1 MELVTPGIGLIF
13 WQTVTFL
20 IVLFLLGKF
29 AWKPIMNALS
39 ERETSIENALSA
51 AEKAKLEMQALKAD
65 NEKLLAEARLERD
78 KILKEASEAGNH
90 IVETAKLKAEEEGA
104 RMIANAREAIE
115 NEKRAA
121 ITEVKN
127 MAAVLSLN
135 IAERILKRELSDPN
149 AQQALAQEYISEVTL
164 NA

>member
-1 MELVTPGIGLIF
+1 MELVTPGIGLLF

-29 AWKPIMNALS
+29 AWKPIMTALH
-39 ERETSIENALSA
+39 ERETSIESALSA

-65 NEKLLAEARLERD
+65 NEKLLAEARMERD
-78 KILKEASEAGNH
+78 KILKEASEAGNS
-90 IVETAKLKAEEEGA
+90 IVETAKLKANEEGA
-104 RMIANAREAIE
+104 RMIEQARESIE

-127 MAAVLSLN
+127 MAASLSLE
-135 IAERILKRELSDPN
+135 IAEQILKRELSDKT
-149 AQQALAQEYISEVTL
+149 AQHTLAQDYIREVTL
-164 NA
+164 N